1 MAYDKNK
8 MIKECLTLIEIYNL
22 VFLEDIYPLSTFSR
36 QTFYN
41 QKLDKVDDIKK
52 ALDKNKIALKS
63 GLRKRWWEKSN
74 PITDLALYKLIGTSD
89 ERDALNNAKQKLD
102 VTTNGEKI
110 TEIKITKV
118 IIDKRDKNSE
128 NA

>member
-8 MIKECLTLIEIYNL
+8 MIKECITLIEKYNL

-74 PITDLALYKLIGTSD
+74 PITDLALYKLIGTAD
-89 ERDALNNAKQKLD
+89 ERDALNNAKQKVD
-102 VTTNGEKI
+102 VTTGGDKLSKIEIVIVNEKKK
-110 TEIKITKV
+110 TQ
-118 IIDKRDKNSE
+118 
-128 NA
+128 